1 MNGSVS
7 NIETEIASIER
18 KSDQACS
25 IQARLRDKYQRR
37 ANMLDYGLMAT
48 STYLMGL
55 TLVEPTIGLS
65 LSFGFDRLILITV
78 MSLTIFFLS
87 IVQFKS
93 DWKMKTQAH
102 QRSVTEYAK
111 VKAEC
116 RTITSGTRTATAAEL
131 QRIRESYDIVTD
143 IGTYIP
149 DSEFLSGKGHH
160 KRKVFISQ
168 YLDTHPGAWP
178 PFVKLKLFLRD
189 NFNIDLLN

>member
-1 MNGSVS
+1 MNGPTP

-37 ANMLDYGLMAT
+37 ATILDYGLMAA

-55 TLVEPTIGLS
+55 TLVEPNIGLP
-65 LSFGFDRLILITV
+65 LSFGFDRMILITV

-87 IVQFKS
+87 IVQFKNE
-93 DWKMKTQAH
+93 WKMKTQAH
-102 QRSVTEYAK
+102 QRSVSEYAK
-111 VKAEC
+111 IKAEC
-116 RTITSGTRTATAAEL
+116 RSITSGTRAATANEL
-131 QRIRESYDIVTD
+131 QRIRESYDIVTE
-143 IGTYIP
+143 IGTHIP
-149 DSEFLSGKGHH
+149 DSEFVSGKGHH

-189 NFNIDLLN
+189 NLNIDFLN